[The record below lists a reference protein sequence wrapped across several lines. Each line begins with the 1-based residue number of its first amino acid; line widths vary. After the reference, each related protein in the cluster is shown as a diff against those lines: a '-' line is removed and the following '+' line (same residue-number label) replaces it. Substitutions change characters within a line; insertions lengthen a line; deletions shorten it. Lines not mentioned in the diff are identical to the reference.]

1 MAMSTRIIKRY
12 KNRRLYDSEEKKSI
26 KLEDLAKLVKEDV
39 DFKVLDSRTKKDVTL
54 SVLTK
59 VLSES
64 VTEDKRNLKQ
74 SSKLIRSLIARGGEI
89 TVDFFKKSLLFGLG
103 VFDLTKEKAEKL
115 VDEMVK
121 RGEMSQSDKAK
132 AVTELLKG
140 HEERMKKLK
149 TKNDERVEKI
159 TAKVRGKEKDEL
171 VKLHKKLD
179 DLTKVVEKLEKKLSE
194 K

>member
-1 MAMSTRIIKRY
+1 MAVSTRIIKRY
-12 KNRRLYDSEEKKSI
+12 KNRRLYDAEEKKTI

-39 DFKVLDSRTKKDVTL
+39 DFKVVDSRTKKDVTL

-64 VTEDKRNLKQ
+64 VTDDKRNLKQ
-74 SSKLIRSLIARGGEI
+74 SSKLIRLLIARGGEI

-149 TKNDERVEKI
+149 TKIDERVEKI

-171 VKLHKKLD
+171 AKLHKKLD

>member
-1 MAMSTRIIKRY
+1 MAVSTRIIKRY

-26 KLEDLAKLVKEDV
+26 KLKDLAKLVKEDV

-54 SVLTK
+54 SVLTR

-64 VTEDKRNLKQ
+64 VTEDKKSLKQ
-74 SSKLIRSLIARGGEI
+74 SSKLIRLLIARGGEI

-149 TKNDERVEKI
+149 TKIDERVEKI

-171 VKLHKKLD
+171 AKLHKKLD

>member
-1 MAMSTRIIKRY
+1 MSIRIIKRY
-12 KNRRLYDSEEKKSI
+12 KNRRLYDSEEKKTI

-39 DFKVLDSRTKKDVTL
+39 DFKVIDSRTKKDVTL

-74 SSKLIRSLIARGGEI
+74 PSKLIRLLIARGGEI

-149 TKNDERVEKI
+149 TKIDERVEKI
-159 TAKVRGKEKDEL
+159 TEKVRGKEKDEL
-171 VKLHKKLD
+171 AKLHKKLD
-179 DLTKVVEKLEKKLSE
+179 DLTKVVEKLEKRLAE